1 MDKSMR
7 LSSDWGELLT
17 ESQQSP
23 RLAKQCPS
31 TFVNFRIPMNT
42 HDIHRCF
49 V

>member
-1 MDKSMR
+1 MHL
-7 LSSDWGELLT
+7 LSDCGELLT

-23 RLAKQCPS
+23 RFAKPRPF

-42 HDIHRCF
+42 HDIHGCF